1 MENVSHNTSYS
12 ESSPNVL
19 ADDEEFED
27 SKVSLQQEQQQLV
40 GHHHNLPFNDEDFH
54 PNNSISIKNE
64 DDDQF
69 GADDLAEYLDDL

>member
-27 SKVSLQQEQQQLV
+27 SKVSLQQEQ
-40 GHHHNLPFNDEDFH
+40 
-54 PNNSISIKNE
+54 
-64 DDDQF
+64 
-69 GADDLAEYLDDL
+69 